1 MGGLGDGAG
10 KREVS
15 GGGRGAGEKKVRQK
29 LVGSFPKTSSFEQMI
44 SAHDTARLCML
55 PS

>member
-1 MGGLGDGAG
+1 MGDGAG
-10 KREVS
+10 KREV
-15 GGGRGAGEKKVRQK
+15 GGVGKGAGEKEVR
-29 LVGSFPKTSSFEQMI
+29 LVGSFPKTSLFEQMI